1 MKGASQA
8 CPNARRFSLVHLALL
23 LRNTRSLHPSIAS
36 AGCAQGQPE
45 QHRVILA
52 SSQLFRPGVLAL
64 NPRHL
69 GSALAMLDPE
79 DWRCPTCLDLAYKP
93 AVNSACG
100 HVFCFWCLHKAM
112 SPYAPSACPIC
123 RAQYTNLPAICP
135 RLHHFLACQFPE
147 AYAARR
153 EETEAEEEELGA
165 KSPEPQASGLLPP
178 PAAPG
183 QWRPQHFACDAPRC
197 GRLLCHPVVLICG
210 HAVCQDC
217 LPACSN
223 GGGGHGTAASPAAGA
238 GTCAQTSPGVAAAGA
253 LACPACGLAARQ
265 APALCKQ
272 LADLLAEL
280 FPGESS
286 QREAEAHAA
295 RAACAEHE
303 ADAQAA
309 ATASAAA
316 ATAESPSATSPEAAA
331 PPTAAAA
338 AAAGETSIRAY
349 TQQHDGAASG
359 SASPPG
365 GQPASPAAWQSLSPS
380 LTSALRRRQA
390 EGGAGQAMAERMEQ
404 SLLRM
409 TAGEEYAWH
418 GVGCDGCGQYPIQ
431 GRRYKCLDC
440 PEAIGFDLCGACM
453 DQGLSDIVGRFNQ
466 RHTPQHRMRSMRPR
480 ITAIHM
486 LKAANPELP
495 MEQLM
500 WLLEMAMAPEH
511 DGGEG
516 GETAGEEQQQS
527 SQQSGQQ
534 QQGEQHQEGQ
544 RQQQQ
549 QQGEDEQSAE
559 AAGTAGSSGLLPM
572 LRRGPRPAYDP
583 AAQEPSPAVYAPRPQ
598 RQAAS
603 QQAQDRGPAGAE
615 AEGLIGDEPA
625 VTEVHVP
632 IERLLLRSSSGAG
645 TTSSSRGGTTG
656 PSQS

>member
-1 MKGASQA
+1 MS
-8 CPNARRFSLVHLALL
+8 HLL
-23 LRNTRSLHPSIAS
+23 P
-36 AGCAQGQPE
+36 
-45 QHRVILA
+45 
-52 SSQLFRPGVLAL
+52 
-64 NPRHL
+64 
-69 GSALAMLDPE
+69 
-79 DWRCPTCLDLAYKP
+79 
-93 AVNSACG
+93 
-100 HVFCFWCLHKAM
+100 
-112 SPYAPSACPIC
+112 CPIV
-123 RAQYTNLPAICP
+123 TPA
-135 RLHHFLACQFPE
+135 
-147 AYAARR
+147 
-153 EETEAEEEELGA
+153 AEEEEIGA

-197 GRLLCHPVVLICG
+197 GRLLCRPVVLICG

-238 GTCAQTSPGVAAAGA
+238 GTCAQTSPGGAAAGA

-418 GVGCDGCGQYPIQ
+418 GVGCDGCG
-431 GRRYKCLDC
+431 
-440 PEAIGFDLCGACM
+440 E
-453 DQGLSDIVGRFNQ
+453 
-466 RHTPQHRMRSMRPR
+466 
-480 ITAIHM
+480 
-486 LKAANPELP
+486 
-495 MEQLM
+495 
-500 WLLEMAMAPEH
+500 
-511 DGGEG
+511 
-516 GETAGEEQQQS
+516 
-527 SQQSGQQ
+527 
-534 QQGEQHQEGQ
+534 
-544 RQQQQ
+544 
-549 QQGEDEQSAE
+549 
-559 AAGTAGSSGLLPM
+559 
-572 LRRGPRPAYDP
+572 P
-583 AAQEPSPAVYAPRPQ
+583 AARPGDWATVWQGCVLTSKHAMPPLFRTYCHVGCTSLKSTYTHPATPALPCACRAVSHSGKALQVPGLPR
-598 RQAAS
+598 
-603 QQAQDRGPAGAE
+603 
-615 AEGLIGDEPA
+615 GDW
-625 VTEVHVP
+625 V
-632 IERLLLRSSSGAG
+632 
-645 TTSSSRGGTTG
+645 
-656 PSQS
+656 